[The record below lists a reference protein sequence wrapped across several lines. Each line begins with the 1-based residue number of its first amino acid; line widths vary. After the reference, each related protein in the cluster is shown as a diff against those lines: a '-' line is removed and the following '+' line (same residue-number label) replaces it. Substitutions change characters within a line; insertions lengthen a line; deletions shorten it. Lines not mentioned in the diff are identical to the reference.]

1 MYEAYW
7 GLKEPPFSLTPDPR
21 FLYMSR
27 AHEDALMMLHY
38 AITRNKGAAMLSGDI
53 GLGKTTISRKLLEL
67 IDPVQNKVVLIV
79 NPILTPT
86 QFLQE
91 ILGQLGVEV
100 ASRSRQV
107 LVSQLHKT
115 LLTFYDRNQRVVLII
130 DEAHLIRSSS
140 TLEEIRLLL
149 NCQMND
155 QFLISL
161 ILLGQIELRPLIAKV
176 PALEQR
182 MAVRYHL
189 KPLDPIETGELLMH
203 RLRVAGYS
211 GDTNPFSPDA
221 VFELHKYTKGAPR
234 LTSQVADN
242 ALLVGFAQKVRIID
256 GYLMHGVVAE
266 YSGVEEAA

>member
-91 ILGQLGVEV
+91 ILLQLGVETQ
-100 ASRSRQV
+100 SRSRQT
-107 LVSQLHKT
+107 LVALLHKT
-115 LLTFYDRNQRVVLII
+115 LLGYYERSERVVLMI
-130 DEAHLIRSSS
+130 DEAHLIRSAA
-140 TLEEIRLLL
+140 TFEEIRLLL
-149 NCQMND
+149 NCQM
-155 QFLISL
+155 
-161 ILLGQIELRPLIAKV
+161 
-176 PALEQR
+176 
-182 MAVRYHL
+182 
-189 KPLDPIETGELLMH
+189 
-203 RLRVAGYS
+203 
-211 GDTNPFSPDA
+211 
-221 VFELHKYTKGAPR
+221 
-234 LTSQVADN
+234 
-242 ALLVGFAQKVRIID
+242 
-256 GYLMHGVVAE
+256 
-266 YSGVEEAA
+266 